1 MLSLFCIDDVQA
13 KTLKRDQGDQG
24 EKEMKTSVVRKSMSP
39 HLGRTSSTH
48 FLQSTCYMDNQFVAE
63 KSDECCPLQQH
74 DEVVSGQRNLDLSRF
89 VPTALNCTLSG
100 GFWSE
105 IGKLGQTKLNEETL
119 EHSSA
124 DDCPEDISI
133 ESPDVP
139 DISIESPRIP
149 AASHGSVC
157 DYSNSPKPNSSGNY
171 FQEHN
176 ASGAIVDQSA
186 R

>member
-1 MLSLFCIDDVQA
+1 MLSLVCIDDVQA

-24 EKEMKTSVVRKSMSP
+24 EKEKTSVVRKSMSP
-39 HLGRTSSTH
+39 YLGRTFSTH

-63 KSDECCPLQQH
+63 KSDECCPLQQD
-74 DEVVSGQRNLDLSRF
+74 DEVVSGQLNLDLSRF
-89 VPTALNCTLSG
+89 IPTGLNCTLSG

-119 EHSSA
+119 EHSSD

-139 DISIESPRIP
+139 DISIESPRVP

-157 DYSNSPKPNSSGNY
+157 DYSNSPKPNSSGNS
-171 FQEHN
+171 FQQHN

>member
-1 MLSLFCIDDVQA
+1 MLSLVCIDDDDLCLQS

-24 EKEMKTSVVRKSMSP
+24 ERVKTSVVRKSMSP
-39 HLGRTSSTH
+39 YLGRKSSTH

-63 KSDECCPLQQH
+63 KSDECCPLQQD
-74 DEVVSGQRNLDLSRF
+74 DEVVSGQCNLDPSRF
-89 VPTALNCTLSG
+89 FPTALNCTLSG

-105 IGKLGQTKLNEETL
+105 LGKPGQTKLNEETL
-119 EHSSA
+119 EHTSA

-133 ESPDVP
+133 ESP
-139 DISIESPRIP
+139 SPVGSPQIP

-157 DYSNSPKPNSSGNY
+157 DYSNSPKPNSSGNSF
-171 FQEHN
+171 FQHD
-176 ASGAIVDQSA
+176 ASDSIVDQSA